1 MAEHGAG
8 PERNAPAAPDAAR
21 PGRLV
26 DYHLHT
32 RRCGHASGTPEEY
45 VLAGL
50 ERGLAEMGFA
60 DHLPLVHMRDD
71 TLSMPLDQLPAY
83 VEDVLDLG
91 RRYPEARLRLGIEAD
106 FVPTHL
112 DRMAVLLAAHP
123 FDYVIGSVHCIDGW
137 GFDDPRYLD
146 GYRDRNLYELWRRY
160 FDLLGDA
167 AECGLFDI
175 LAHPDLIKKFGMRP
189 QEDPGEMYSD
199 CVQRIAAS
207 GVGIEV
213 STAGLRKPV
222 GEIYPAPEF
231 LRLCCAAGVPV
242 TLGSDAHSPA
252 EVGQDFEKLPGFLF
266 ACGCREI
273 AVYKDR
279 VREFRAL

>member
-1 MAEHGAG
+1 MPEPVAG
-8 PERNAPAAPDAAR
+8 RERTVARVPDAMPRA
-21 PGRLV
+21 GLV

-32 RRCGHASGTPEEY
+32 PRCGHASGVPEDY

-60 DHLPLVHMRDD
+60 DHLPLLHMRDD
-71 TLSMPLDQLPAY
+71 TLSMPLEQLPAY
-83 VEDVLDLG
+83 VEDIVGLS

-106 FVPTHL
+106 FIPTHL
-112 DRMAVLLAAHP
+112 DRIAVLVAAHP
-123 FDYVIGSVHCIDGW
+123 FDYVIGSVHFIGGW

-146 GYRDRNLYELWRRY
+146 GYRDRDLYELWRRY
-160 FDLLGDA
+160 FELLGDA

-189 QEDPGEMYSD
+189 QADLGEIYGD

-242 TLGSDAHSPA
+242 TPGSDAHSPE
-252 EVGQDFEKLPGFLF
+252 EVGQDFEMLPDFLA

-273 AVYKDR
+273 AVYRDR
-279 VREFRAL
+279 VRDFRAL